1 MRPEDVYE
9 LTGAADPRISPD
21 GTRVAYVVWSIDK
34 DSSEYWSSIWVAPV
48 DGSGEPQTLAQLQSV
63 QALLGGAAGASM
75 ATPSPQRAAAPP
87 SMPPSM
93 AAQREQL
100 LARNR
105 EALPEDIKRAE
116 GIS

>member
-1 MRPEDVYE
+1 MTTDEIDA
-9 LTGAADPRISPD
+9 LTIKQVRQIAERAAE
-21 GTRVAYVVWSIDK
+21 A
-34 DSSEYWSSIWVAPV
+34 
-48 DGSGEPQTLAQLQSV
+48 LAQLQSV